1 MTDFNNEPMLIFSL
15 PLLGTGPT
23 NGCTNEQLKV
33 YKVLFANSQGTN
45 FLPFSIGFEKNIN
58 FIEYNSG

>member
-23 NGCTNEQLKV
+23 NDCTDEQLKV

-45 FLPFSIGFEKNIN
+45 FLPFSIGYE
-58 FIEYNSG
+58 